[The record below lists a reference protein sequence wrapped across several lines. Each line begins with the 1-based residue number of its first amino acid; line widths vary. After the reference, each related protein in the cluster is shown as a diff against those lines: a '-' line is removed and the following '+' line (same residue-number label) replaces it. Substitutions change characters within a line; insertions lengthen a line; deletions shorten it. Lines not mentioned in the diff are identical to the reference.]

1 MLKRAGQTDAA
12 MDLSRL
18 AGLNASAVICD
29 IMNEDGTMLRLPEL
43 VAFAQKHGLK
53 NETISDLF
61 AYSRRH

>member
-1 MLKRAGQTDAA
+1 

-18 AGLNASAVICD
+18 DGLNASAVICD